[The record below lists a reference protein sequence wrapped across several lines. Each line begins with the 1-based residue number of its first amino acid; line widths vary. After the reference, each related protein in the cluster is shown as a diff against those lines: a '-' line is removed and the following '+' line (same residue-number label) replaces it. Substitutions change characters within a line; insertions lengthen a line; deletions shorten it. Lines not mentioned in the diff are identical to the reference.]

1 MKTLQYKTI
10 ESYPSA
16 STSAARCRLRAAAAF
31 RACAGFWRS
40 APAVRAV
47 LSLIAGGL
55 EPGVECCDL
64 PDPSPR
70 PGEVARPPPPQTLRS
85 GEAVLGPTQPSL
97 SVCGP
102 A

>member
-1 MKTLQYKTI
+1 MLQYKTI

-16 STSAARCRLRAAAAF
+16 SASAARCRLRAAEAF
-31 RACAGFWRS
+31 RACAGFRRS

-47 LSLIAGGL
+47 LSLIARSL

-70 PGEVARPPPPQTLRS
+70 PGEVARPHQTLRS
-85 GEAVLGPTQPSL
+85 GEAVLGPTRASR
-97 SVCGP
+97 SVCGR